1 VTLRVTFHDPDEAEA
16 LAEALLTGG
25 YDAGVVRERFA
36 GEDDDEEVVHVV
48 HTDAP
53 PEEVAELVEGHD
65 AWLEVSDPMTG
76 TSATVDP
83 EVLPDAPRRMK
94 HDAEGAEGGREP

>member
-1 VTLRVTFHDPDEAEA
+1 MTLRVTFHESDEAQA

-36 GEDDDEEVVHVV
+36 GEDDGEEVVHVV

-53 PEEVAELVEGHD
+53 PEEVAELVEGQD

-76 TSATVDP
+76 TSATVEP
-83 EVLPDAPRRMK
+83 EVLPDAPRRVK
-94 HDAEGAEGGREP
+94 RDPEGERER